1 MQRRS
6 GKELRE
12 LFLSY
17 FEGKGCKRL
26 HSFSLVPDDP
36 TLLFT
41 IAGMVPFKPYF
52 LGLKT
57 PEFTRATTSQKCIR
71 TNDIE
76 NVGRT
81 ARHHT
86 FFEMLGNFSFGDY
99 FKSDVI
105 PWAWTFLTEYI
116 GLEPERLYVTVHIT
130 DDEAHDIWHKKVG
143 VPENHIVRFDEDNF
157 WAAGPVGPCGP
168 CSEILYDQGEAYSC
182 GKPTCGVGCDCDRY
196 LEIWNLVFMQ
206 FSRDKDGKLTPLPKK
221 NIDTGMG
228 LERLASI
235 VQNVRTDFETD
246 LFKPIIDETCKL
258 VNVEYGTDPKKDM
271 AVRVISDHM
280 RAAAFMIADGIL
292 PSNDGRGYVLR
303 RLIRRSV
310 RFGRLMGIDKPFLTG
325 LLPAVRESIGDEY
338 TELAEQS
345 SAIQQVLKTEE
356 EHFSKTLS
364 QGSDLLDTEI
374 AKLAASGNKTL
385 SGDTAFVLYDTFGFP
400 YELTEEICQERS
412 IAVDKEGFEKAMEEQ
427 RDRARN
433 SSKQLSS
440 VIKHTVYTDIADKHA
455 PSQFCGYTDM
465 KSSTK
470 VLAIIVDGEERNS
483 AEEKTAADIIL
494 ENTPFYA
501 EKGGQ
506 VGDTGTITADGMKFE
521 VKDTVYPT
529 PELIIHRGTIIN
541 GTIREGDHVLAEVDE
556 ERRKNIQRHHTA
568 THLLQEALTRVLG
581 KHVRQA
587 GSLVTPTFLRFD
599 FNHFAPM
606 TIDQI
611 RQVEN
616 IVYEQVLK
624 NLSVMTTLMSL
635 DEAKKSG
642 ARALF
647 DEKYGN
653 IVRVLDISGF
663 STELC
668 GGTHVKHTG
677 DIGLVKIINEEG
689 IGGFSEEGQRYSL
702 DAVGLAAG
710 IIMPHGIQNV
720 LPLDPVGDAL
730 CTGCGQ
736 IPDVLVA
743 GLADQRR
750 SLLVR
755 LRNRIGIQQIKGS
768 ALNHVDLLVR
778 LVQQHIRYGEAVGDI
793 GKVAQ
798 NDLVAAAG
806 AQQVQVHMRPDKAL
820 GLVKGAVKRFLI
832 ACAGQEF
839 LKLSGQFSHVR
850 SRYDGSGVLPVE
862 SKIFIFGQAGK
873 GRYAFC
879 IEQGRKA
886 AVTRFV
892 NDDVACRAL
901 NQHFEL
907 LKGIFHPSLLLK
919 PSG

>member
-235 VQNVRTDFETD
+235 VQDVRTDFETD
-246 LFKPIIDETCKL
+246 LFRPIIDEACKL

-345 SAIQQVLKTEE
+345 SAIQQVLETEE
-356 EHFSKTLS
+356 EHFSRTLS

-374 AKLAASGNKTL
+374 AKLCNDSDKTL

-400 YELTEEICQERS
+400 YELTEEICQEHS
-412 IAVDKEGFEKAMEEQ
+412 IKVDKDGFEKAMGEQ
-427 RDRARN
+427 RERARS

-440 VIKHTVYTDIADKHA
+440 VIKHTIYTDIADKYA

-470 VLAIIVDGEERNS
+470 VLAVIVNGEEKQS
-483 AEEKTAADIIL
+483 ADGGTDADVIL

-529 PELIIHRGTIIN
+529 PELIVHRGTVIS
-541 GTIREGDHVLAEVDE
+541 GTINEGEQVLAEVDE
-556 ERRKNIQRHHTA
+556 ERRKSIQRHHTA

-606 TIDQI
+606 TVEQI
-611 RQVEN
+611 REVED

-647 DEKYGN
+647 DEKYGDT
-653 IVRVLDISGF
+653 VRVLDISGF

-668 GGTHVKHTG
+668 GGTHVRHTG

-689 IGGFSEEGQRYSL
+689 IGSGIRRITALAGRSALDLFQRYSTSLGSVATMFGFDPEQLSSKIADLMDEKKVLERKNKELQVKTAML
-702 DAVGLAAG
+702 DIENSIKPVDSKNGVDLIVEKFEDITPDLLRQIG
-710 IIMPHGIQNV
+710 DRIRQKYPVSLIM
-720 LPLDPVGDAL
+720 L
-730 CTGCGQ
+730 
-736 IPDVLVA
+736 
-743 GLADQRR
+743 
-750 SLLVR
+750 
-755 LRNRIGIQQIKGS
+755 IGIGEGG
-768 ALNHVDLLVR
+768 
-778 LVQQHIRYGEAVGDI
+778 HIAITAMASDEAV
-793 GKVAQ
+793 A
-798 NDLVAAAG
+798 
-806 AQQVQVHMRPDKAL
+806 
-820 GLVKGAVKRFLI
+820 KGA
-832 ACAGQEF
+832 
-839 LKLSGQFSHVR
+839 H
-850 SRYDGSGVLPVE
+850 
-862 SKIFIFGQAGK
+862 AGK
-873 GRYAFC
+873 MLQKFAALLDGKGGGRPTLA
-879 IEQGRKA
+879 QGGA
-886 AVTRFV
+886 ASGEKLDTAVASV
-892 NDDVACRAL
+892 KDVFA
-901 NQHFEL
+901 EIM
-907 LKGIFHPSLLLK
+907 KGK
-919 PSG
+919 